1 MTERTFLGMEEGMR
15 GFLRQNGLGIV
26 VGHAAEDD
34 TAAGV
39 AIIYRPSLLQLVE
52 ESSRT
57 GTIDESIDTH
67 LEGRLLLADF
77 VMPDMTEITLC
88 CDYAYSTNHNVV
100 DCRKFY
106 SAKGDQLAWLASRRR
121 PYLTAGDYN
130 ANVMEVLN
138 EGKIGRSTPTRN
150 ERELNTLISTHN
162 LKRIGVIEPTQ
173 VRRGRGGVTI
183 QTYID
188 SVFASPSMMGMV
200 EGMRASDE
208 LMGDEQ
214 LDNYHRTL
222 MCGIKYFQL
231 VTPSSTGNALRLDKV
246 TNEQWEVFENGGA
259 ARAVEEMLRKLDG
272 RLSLQTRSEQLMTL
286 SH

>member
-1 MTERTFLGMEEGMR
+1 
-15 GFLRQNGLGIV
+15 
-26 VGHAAEDD
+26 
-34 TAAGV
+34 
-39 AIIYRPSLLQLVE
+39 
-52 ESSRT
+52 
-57 GTIDESIDTH
+57 
-67 LEGRLLLADF
+67 
-77 VMPDMTEITLC
+77 
-88 CDYAYSTNHNVV
+88 
-100 DCRKFY
+100 
-106 SAKGDQLAWLASRRR
+106 
-121 PYLTAGDYN
+121 
-130 ANVMEVLN
+130 MEVLN